1 MSRAQIGV
9 NVSRCCYQVVIH
21 GGWGGGAES
30 QDLCEVLHRVLT
42 LMSVS
47 SLSGGTDS
55 GWMGLKKTQLTLKEG
70 SASACLSSSLVP
82 DLPSLPSSI
91 HL

>member
-9 NVSRCCYQVVIH
+9 NVSRCCYQVMIH
-21 GGWGGGAES
+21 GGWGGGGGAES

-55 GWMGLKKTQLTLKEG
+55 GWMGLKKNTVDSERRERLGLFV
-70 SASACLSSSLVP
+70 L
-82 DLPSLPSSI
+82 LPRP
-91 HL
+91 

>member
-9 NVSRCCYQVVIH
+9 NVSRCCYQVIIH
-21 GGWGGGAES
+21 GGGGAES
-30 QDLCEVLHRVLT
+30 QDLCEVLHGVLT

-47 SLSGGTDS
+47 SPSGGTDS